1 MKDTIVLFL
10 LIFKRQNMFSHPI
23 KIIRNNNVLF
33 ETFEREGIGYSMPQ
47 RLGIIKV
54 LLKKHEPYNL
64 TVLA

>member
-1 MKDTIVLFL
+1 
-10 LIFKRQNMFSHPI
+10 MFSHPI